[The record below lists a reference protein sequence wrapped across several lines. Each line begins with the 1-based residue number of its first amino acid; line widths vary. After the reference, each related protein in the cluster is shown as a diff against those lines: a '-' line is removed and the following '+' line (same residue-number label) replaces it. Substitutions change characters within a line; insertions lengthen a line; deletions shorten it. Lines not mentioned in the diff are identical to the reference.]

1 MSKTKKEICHVDG
14 SCPFACSEASDIAQ
28 NYGCLPTAY
37 GIKVMRIQYGK
48 TWACHS
54 DPSKPCQGAVQH
66 LKRNGEDASVID
78 PQLITEESDWGELVN
93 PSEEIKEYIESK
105 FWSY

>member
-1 MSKTKKEICHVDG
+1 MSEVCHVDG

-28 NYGCLPTAY
+28 NYGCLSTAY
-37 GIKVMRIQYGK
+37 DIKIMRLQYGK

-54 DPSKPCQGAVQH
+54 DTTKPCQGAVQY

-78 PQLITEESDWGELVN
+78 SELITEESDWGEFIT
-93 PSEEIKEYIESK
+93 PSEKTRQYIKSK
-105 FWSY
+105 FWKY

>member
-1 MSKTKKEICHVDG
+1 MDEKICHVDG

-37 GIKVMRIQYGK
+37 DITIMRLQYGK

-54 DPSKPCQGAVQH
+54 DTSRPCQGAVQH
-66 LKRNGEDASVID
+66 LSRNGENALVID
-78 PQLITEESDWGELVN
+78 PQLITEKSDWDKFIK
-93 PSEEIKEYIESK
+93 PSEETKTYIKNK
-105 FWSY
+105 FWKC

>member
-1 MSKTKKEICHVDG
+1 MSNEICHVDG

-37 GIKVMRIQYGK
+37 DIKIMRLQYGK

-54 DPSKPCQGAVQH
+54 DTSKPCQGALQH

-78 PQLITEESDWGELVN
+78 PQLITEASEWGEIIK
-93 PSEEIKEYIESK
+93 PSEDTKQYIRNK
-105 FWSY
+105 HWRY

>member
-1 MSKTKKEICHVDG
+1 MAREVCHIDG
-14 SCPFACSEASDIAQ
+14 SCPFAYSEKSEIAQ
-28 NYGCLPTAY
+28 NYGCLPTPY
-37 GIKVMRIQYGK
+37 GIKVMRLQYGK

-54 DPSKPCQGAVQH
+54 NTSKPCQGAIEY

-78 PQLITEESDWGELVN
+78 PQLITEESDWGELVK
-93 PSEEIKEYIESK
+93 PSEETKEYIKSK

>member
-1 MSKTKKEICHVDG
+1 MSKGVCHVDG

-28 NYGCLPTAY
+28 NYACLPTAY
-37 GIKVMRIQYGK
+37 DIKVMRLQHGK

-78 PQLITEESDWGELVN
+78 PQLITEESDWGELVT
-93 PSEEIKEYIESK
+93 PSEKTREYIKSK

>member
-1 MSKTKKEICHVDG
+1 MSEAICHVDG

-28 NYGCLPTAY
+28 SYGCLPTPY
-37 GIKVMRIQYGK
+37 DIKIMRLQHGK

-54 DPSKPCQGAVQH
+54 DTSKPCQGAVQH

-78 PQLITEESDWGELVN
+78 PQLITEESDWGELVK
-93 PSEEIKEYIESK
+93 PSEETKEYIKSK